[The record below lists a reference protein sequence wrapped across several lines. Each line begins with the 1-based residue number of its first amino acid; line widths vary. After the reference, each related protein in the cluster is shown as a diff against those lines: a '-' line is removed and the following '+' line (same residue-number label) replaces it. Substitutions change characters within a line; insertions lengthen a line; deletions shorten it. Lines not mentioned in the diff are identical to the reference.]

1 MGFREVGLS
10 ESEYSR
16 VTELLGREPNDL
28 ELELIGVMWSEHCS
42 YKSTRPLLR
51 TYPSKGRYV
60 LQGQGENA
68 GVVDMGEGWGF
79 AFKVESHNH
88 PSAVAPFQGAA
99 TGVGGII
106 RDIIAMGA
114 RPSVSM
120 DGLFFGD
127 PGLLKTRN
135 LAKGIVEG
143 IGAYGN
149 AVGVPIVGGKTFYS
163 PSYNDNPLVN
173 AFSAGFVRIDKMAS
187 SQTAKQGDYA
197 VLLGSKT
204 GRDGIAGASFASREL
219 DEDSRAS
226 KPQIQIGDPFE
237 EKLLIECCMDLLDKK
252 LIASMQDMGAAG
264 ILSSSSEIA
273 HKSGCGIDIQ
283 VKKIPLRE
291 KNMAPWEI
299 FLSESQERMLLIV
312 EQEQIDAVFAMAK
325 HYGLDCAI
333 VGIMTDTHRYKVY
346 DGTELIADLPVGILG
361 DAPEILWPSKIP
373 SDLNER
379 QIFDILTLKTS
390 DPAEDLLSLISSP
403 NGASKHEI
411 WEQYDSMVQL
421 HTIAGPGNP
430 VAAVEVPETRRSCL
444 LTMEA
449 EPWKCWTDPYSG
461 ACETMALSMR
471 GLWIAGADILGMTNC
486 LNFASPEDPEKFY
499 ELEQCIKGLADT
511 CRELDCPVVSGNVSL
526 YNETA
531 SGRIYPTPLV
541 VTAGIL
547 TDRDHFLTS
556 GTARDGDAIYL
567 AGDREGSLGA
577 SRYQNAKNGRPS
589 GITVAPDT
597 EKEKAFR
604 DRAVKTALYGAANSG
619 RALAGGGLAVA
630 LANEAICSDSGME
643 IDIQPETSLEALMF
657 SEGGARA
664 IYAVPPD
671 KIDKFESIWTGFPIR
686 KIGKICG
693 DVFKWNGVFSLSA
706 ADIKAAFKIGTNR
719 GK

>member
-10 ESEYSR
+10 ESEYKR
-16 VTELLGREPNDL
+16 IIELLGREPNDL

-51 TYPSKGRYV
+51 TFPSKGKYV

-127 PGLLKTRN
+127 ASLQKTRN

-143 IGAYGN
+143 IGSYGN

-163 PSYNDNPLVN
+163 SCYNDNPLVN
-173 AFSAGFVRIDKMAS
+173 AFSAGFVRLDKMAS
-187 SQTAKQGDYA
+187 SQTAKPGDYA

-219 DEDSRAS
+219 DEDSKAS

-283 VKKIPLRE
+283 VEKIPLRE
-291 KNMAPWEI
+291 ADMLPWEI

-312 EQEQIDAVFAMAK
+312 EEEKLEPVFAMAK

-333 VGIMTDTHRYKVY
+333 VGEMTDSKRYRVY
-346 DGTELIADLPVGILG
+346 KNGVLEAELPTSILG
-361 DAPEILWPSKIP
+361 DTPEILWPAAEPKDLPARQAIELSKLA
-373 SDLNER
+373 SA
-379 QIFDILTLKTS
+379 
-390 DPAEDLLSLISSP
+390 DPAKDLLEMLSCP
-403 NGASKHEI
+403 NGHRKDAI

-421 HTIAGPGNP
+421 HTIAGPGEP
-430 VAAVEVPETRRSCL
+430 AAIVEVPDTHRACV

-449 EPWKCWTDPYSG
+449 EPYKCWTDPYTG
-461 ACETMALSMR
+461 ASEAMALSLR
-471 GLWIAGADILGMTNC
+471 GLWLTGADALGMTNC
-486 LNFASPEDPEKFY
+486 LNFASPEVPEKFY
-499 ELEQCIKGLADT
+499 ELKECLRGLADT
-511 CRELDCPVVSGNVSL
+511 CRALDCPVVSGNVSL

-531 SGRIYPTPLV
+531 TDRIYPTPLV
-541 VTAGIL
+541 VTAGL
-547 TDRDHFLTS
+547 VVDRDRVIRAGRTK
-556 GTARDGDAIYL
+556 AGDFIYL
-567 AGDREGSLGA
+567 VGAPEGSLGA
-577 SRYQNAKNGRPS
+577 TRYQQAKDGKPL
-589 GITVAPDT
+589 GKTVAPDA
-597 EKEKAFR
+597 EAEKAFR
-604 DRAVKTALYGAANSG
+604 DRALKTAQRQLANSG
-619 RALAGGGLAVA
+619 RVVAGGGLASA
-630 LANEAICSDSGME
+630 LANEAIASGVGM
-643 IDIQPETSLEALMF
+643 DIELAPRGGVEALLF

-664 IYAVPPD
+664 VYAVSPEKAAEFEAAWSGFPCV
-671 KIDKFESIWTGFPIR
+671 KAGKAGGDKFSWQGILTLPLEE
-686 KIGKICG
+686 
-693 DVFKWNGVFSLSA
+693 LA
-706 ADIKAAFKIGTNR
+706 KAFTEEK
-719 GK
+719 

>member
-10 ESEYSR
+10 ESEYKR
-16 VTELLGREPNDL
+16 IQELLGREPNDL

-51 TYPSKGRYV
+51 TFPSKGKYV

-127 PGLLKTRN
+127 ASLRKTQN

-143 IGAYGN
+143 IGSYGN
-149 AVGVPIVGGKTFYS
+149 SVGVPTVGGKTFYS
-163 PSYNDNPLVN
+163 PCYNDNPLVN
-173 AFSAGFVRIDKMAS
+173 AFSAGFVRLDKMAS
-187 SQTAKQGDYA
+187 SQTAKPGDYA

-219 DEDSRAS
+219 DEDARAS

-283 VKKIPLRE
+283 VEKIPLRE
-291 KNMAPWEI
+291 ADMLPWEI

-312 EQEQIDAVFAMAK
+312 EEEKLAPVFDMAK

-333 VGIMTDTHRYKVY
+333 VGVMTDSKRYRVY
-346 DGTELIADLPVGILG
+346 KNGVLEADLPTSILG
-361 DAPEILWPSKIP
+361 DTPEIYWPSEEPK
-373 SDLNER
+373 DLPER
-379 QIFDILTLKTS
+379 QALDLSTLKCV
-390 DPAEDLLSLISSP
+390 DAGKELLSMLSCP
-403 NGASKHEI
+403 NGRRKNAI

-421 HTIAGPGNP
+421 HTIAGPGEP
-430 VAAVEVPETRRSCL
+430 AAIVEVPETERACV

-449 EPWKCWTDPYSG
+449 EPYKCWTDPYTG
-461 ACETMALSMR
+461 AAEAMALSLR
-471 GLWIAGADILGMTNC
+471 GVWLSGADALGMTNC
-486 LNFASPEDPEKFY
+486 LNFASPEFPEKFY
-499 ELEQCIKGLADT
+499 ELKECLRGLADA
-511 CRELDCPVVSGNVSL
+511 CRALDCPVVSGNVSL

-531 SGRIYPTPLV
+531 NDRIYPTPLV
-541 VTAGIL
+541 VTAGL
-547 TDRDHFLTS
+547 AVDREKLMRAGRTE
-556 GTARDGDAIYL
+556 AGDFIYL
-567 AGDREGSLGA
+567 VGDKEGSLGA
-577 SRYQNAKNGRPS
+577 TRYQEAKNGKPL
-589 GITVAPDT
+589 GKTVAPDYEM
-597 EKEKAFR
+597 EKRFR
-604 DRAVKTALYGAANSG
+604 DAALSTAHGQLAKSG
-619 RALAGGGLAVA
+619 RVVAGGGLATT
-630 LANEAICSDSGME
+630 LANEAIASDTGMKLALA
-643 IDIQPETSLEALMF
+643 PETTVEALLF
-657 SEGGARA
+657 SEGGPRA
-664 IYAVPPD
+664 VYSVAPE
-671 KIDKFESIWTGFPIR
+671 KAAEFEKTWKALGCV
-686 KIGKICG
+686 KIGEAGGENFDWQGIM
-693 DVFKWNGVFSLSA
+693 SLPL
-706 ADIKAAFKIGTNR
+706 KELKNAFEGEN
-719 GK
+719 